1 MYVVLVYDI
10 SIKDHKG
17 SRIMRQVFKK
27 CKEYLNHIQ
36 NSVFEGELTEGQV
49 MQLKY
54 ELSELIRADKD
65 SIIFFICSKG
75 DWLNKDIFGLNK
87 NAFSNLL

>member
-27 CKEYLNHIQ
+27 CKEYLN
-36 NSVFEGELTEGQV
+36 
-49 MQLKY
+49 
-54 ELSELIRADKD
+54 
-65 SIIFFICSKG
+65 
-75 DWLNKDIFGLNK
+75 
-87 NAFSNLL
+87 